1 MSGLQLDANITSVT
15 FKPRGFVT
23 IEGMVWSKLRDS
35 RVVNGTANRY
45 SQSWFWWDSTMP
57 IPVSEVLMEASRLST
72 IALVSKNA
80 LPSLW
85 PEGLVDG
92 EQEQHPFNINID
104 QFRIVNPNWDKDTL
118 NQATFSIS
126 SSAHFIGDIRES
138 IVTYDIGDIEF
149 EEQMFEVLE
158 NYL

>member
-1 MSGLQLDANITSVT
+1 MGLQLDANITAVA

-23 IEGMVWSKLRDS
+23 IEGMIWSKLRDS

-57 IPVSEVLMEASRLST
+57 IPVSEVLMEAARLST

-85 PEGLVDG
+85 PEALCEGD
-92 EQEQHPFNINID
+92 QETHPFNINID
-104 QFRIVNPNWDKDTL
+104 EFRIVNPNWDKDTL
-118 NQATFSIS
+118 NQATCSIS
-126 SSAHFIGDIRES
+126 STAHMIGEIRPS
-138 IVTYDIGDIEF
+138 IVQYDIGDIKF